1 MVVVIIIVV
10 VLAFVITTIIFA
22 LVFFVK
28 GSLLTDI
35 FTGVALEIVTATF
48 AIGYLSE
55 PGVGMALGR
64 RWCTHSLFGAGM
76 PIIVKA
82 PTCVLSWLI
91 WLAARGTLADVAKNI
106 RGCQH
111 CCHQLCPVNSSHPL
125 FDKDLLPSTISAD
138 YDRHSPLPLFHLYY
152 RLRQTIH
159 SCDDPARHHNC
170 LITFRQEEY

>member
-1 MVVVIIIVV
+1 MYLSFAVAIRYQFLWCVFINIVVFVIVIVVVVVVIIIVI

-82 PTCVLSWLI
+82 PHLCLTVVD
-91 WLAARGTLADVAKNI
+91 LAGSEGNI
-106 RGCQH
+106 GR
-111 CCHQLCPVNSSHPL
+111 
-125 FDKDLLPSTISAD
+125 
-138 YDRHSPLPLFHLYY
+138 R
-152 RLRQTIH
+152 
-159 SCDDPARHHNC
+159 C
-170 LITFRQEEY
+170 LKH